1 MRFLDSSTG
10 GMCWGAPHLL
20 AQRTADLV
28 GHTAR
33 QGDGSYAAWLGDGN
47 FAVLG
52 ETGFVQVLG
61 NLCGACAVQVTLGT
75 RQ

>member
-1 MRFLDSSTG
+1 MSFLGQSDGRMRR
-10 GMCWGAPHLL
+10 GAPHLL
-20 AQRTADLV
+20 AQRAADLV

-61 NLCGACAVQVTLGT
+61 NLCGVCAVQVTLGT